1 MSGRRSVRTGSSP
14 ESSVFSYEVALEPDA
29 VPRLAAPVL
38 AWWLRHSLRRDLGR
52 LRGLLEAA

>member
-1 MSGRRSVRTGSSP
+1 MRTGSTP
-14 ESSVFSYEVALEPDA
+14 ESAVFSYEVALEPDA

-52 LRGLLEAA
+52 LRGLLEAT